1 MQERVLSACQNI
13 CGQVQIFNHFDL
25 LHLNERIMN
34 LKETLI
40 NQQSG
45 ADEDSENYFT
55 GSFFENK
62 QLFESCTFNPAIP
75 KNSPLLKLI
84 MSFSNYQKLGNHDA
98 GVWKS

>member
-34 LKETLI
+34 LKETVI

-45 ADEDSENYFT
+45 ADEDSENWFV
-55 GSFFENK
+55 F
-62 QLFESCTFNPAIP
+62 
-75 KNSPLLKLI
+75 LKINNFLRAVHLI
-84 MSFSNYQKLGNHDA
+84 QPFQKTAPYLN
-98 GVWKS
+98 